1 MGVEVHL
8 TKNPRTK
15 RLSRTTTTIQV
26 ISRSLAFIRRK
37 KHSVKSGIIFHI
49 EKNIARAYRD
59 AKSAFVCLAVKM
71 E

>member
-1 MGVEVHL
+1 MEVYL
-8 TKNPRTK
+8 TKNSRTK
-15 RLSRTTTTIQV
+15 RLSRATTTIQV

-37 KHSVKSGIIFHI
+37 KHSVKSGKIFHM

-59 AKSAFVCLAVKM
+59 AKCAFVCLAVKM

>member
-1 MGVEVHL
+1 MEVYL
-8 TKNPRTK
+8 TKNSRTK
-15 RLSRTTTTIQV
+15 RLSRATTTIQV

-37 KHSVKSGIIFHI
+37 KHSVKSGKIFHM

-59 AKSAFVCLAVKM
+59 AKWAVVGLAVKM